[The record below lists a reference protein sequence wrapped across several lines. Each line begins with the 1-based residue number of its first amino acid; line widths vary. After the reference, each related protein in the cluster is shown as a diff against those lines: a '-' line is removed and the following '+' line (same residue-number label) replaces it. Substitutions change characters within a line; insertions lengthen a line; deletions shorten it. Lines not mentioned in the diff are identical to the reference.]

1 MARGVRTG
9 AGRRPD
15 PESERSERRKY
26 VLTAL
31 PVEGYEGIVP
41 SFPIPDD
48 FGDQLLREREL
59 MIWDDAWRTP
69 QACAWSMEPWRH
81 RIIAQYC
88 RVSALIELS
97 PDPGPGLIA
106 QLHRFRDQL
115 GLTPAGLS
123 ENGWRIAVPESSE
136 SDSRSPKPS
145 KRSSSRDRMAV
156 DLKVVEGGGG

>member
-88 RVSALIELS
+88 RISALIELS

-123 ENGWRIAVPESSE
+123 ENGWKIADKPVALEAVPEVRPVQQRR
-136 SDSRSPKPS
+136 SRSMS
-145 KRSSSRDRMAV
+145 A
-156 DLKVVEGGGG
+156 